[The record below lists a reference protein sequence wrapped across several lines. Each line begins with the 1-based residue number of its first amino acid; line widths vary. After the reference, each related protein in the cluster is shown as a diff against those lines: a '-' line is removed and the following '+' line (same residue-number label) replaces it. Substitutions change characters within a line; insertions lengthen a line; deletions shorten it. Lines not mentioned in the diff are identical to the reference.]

1 MLIEMQGLEDGEAEE
16 RTVDVG
22 AIGAIREGS
31 SQSKILTHFIKGK
44 ISLFP
49 METIL
54 SILSELEYLESLI
67 KFGRKNR
74 DENLKDTN
82 LVKPNE
88 TALEICTGL
97 TIKYGQYAASW
108 KKQVWLNNEAIE
120 KLEKEFNKTTI
131 SNHIQMLEDDEFE
144 NQSSVEESQD
154 TSEDEENL
162 LGNAPQD
169 Q

>member
-1 MLIEMQGLEDGEAEE
+1 MQGLEDGEAEE

-88 TALEICTGL
+88 TALELCTGL
-97 TIKYGQYAASW
+97 TIKY
-108 KKQVWLNNEAIE
+108 EEIE

-144 NQSSVEESQD
+144 DQSSVEESQD